1 MQPVVALV
9 RRAWTR
15 AGRSLAA
22 FVCGV
27 VVATPPVAAQV
38 GGPPT
43 VVWTKHWIQS
53 PAIWSRTGIS
63 FYPLPEYYQ
72 TLYRLS
78 PTRYALLGSH
88 NLRDTTTARW
98 SVTAYLP
105 SLTMLTL
112 AGDTVRR
119 QTYPQ
124 SIPYRLRELRY
135 AIPAHQAGRFLVA
148 GSYDVNYYW
157 FPSSSAYT
165 RDSTGFQLG
174 ELDTLGN
181 VRLHYYRP
189 DPGFW
194 ASPEWFD
201 VKNQPVVDLPDGR
214 LALFGERIGVSTGAV
229 NNDVVAVRVD
239 RGGRERRRWSSGWYH
254 SDYLRT
260 IRLMPDGSYL
270 AVGAIGGHDP
280 PRLPGQPA
288 GSPLNYWLVRFSA
301 RGDTLR
307 SAHFGVPG
315 GLETAHD
322 VRPTPDGGY
331 LLTGWRTAADQQA
344 DPTDQGRNAEV
355 VKLDSLWHEQWHYYF
370 KGFPQFG
377 QNADVTSAQP
387 TSDGGC
393 VVLGW
398 RTPDGYDTVQT
409 VMRRLNA
416 AGQLVW
422 QKVLGPVPGSAF
434 QVASFPDWVYEAD
447 GTALVFARTAKVL
460 TRPSGDYW
468 QWGTLLTKLSG
479 LPTPWEPD
487 FCARPPAAPAAAITP
502 ITPVE
507 VGFVGDS
514 TTPAGPRYAVLSL
527 CTWDYGDGSPVDTG
541 WVKVHTYASSQPVRV
556 RQCVINNLWCQTCT
570 EHFPLGPVGVGEEL
584 AASVSIYPNPSA
596 TGAFTLR
603 APTGA
608 TYVVL
613 DATGRTVAAGTA
625 TGPETPLDLRAHATG
640 VYALRLTWPDGR
652 SLTRRLVRQ

>member
-1 MQPVVALV
+1 M
-9 RRAWTR
+9 
-15 AGRSLAA
+15 
-22 FVCGV
+22 
-27 VVATPPVAAQV
+27 
-38 GGPPT
+38 PT
-43 VVWTKHWIQS
+43 TVWSKHWNQS
-53 PAIWSRTGIS
+53 PAIRWRTGIS
-63 FYPLPEYYQ
+63 FYPLPEYYH
-72 TLYRLS
+72 TLYQLS
-78 PTRYALLGSH
+78 STRYGLMGSL
-88 NLRDTTTARW
+88 NPRDTTTARW
-98 SVTAYLP
+98 NVTAYHPL
-105 SLTMLTL
+105 LTTVTPL
-112 AGDTVRR
+112 GDSAR
-119 QTYPQ
+119 QIRFPMGL
-124 SIPYRLRELRY
+124 PYRLREFRY
-135 AIPAHQAGRFLVA
+135 AAPAHRPGHFLA
-148 GSYDVNYYW
+148 ALTYDVNYYV
-157 FPSSSAYT
+157 FPSSSLYT
-165 RDSTGFQLG
+165 ADSTGFQLTRF
-174 ELDTLGN
+174 DTTG
-181 VRLHYYRP
+181 RIQTFYYRP

-194 ASPEWFD
+194 ASGNRREYSGRS
-201 VKNQPVVDLPDGR
+201 VVDLPDGQ
-214 LALFGERIGVSTGAV
+214 LAIFGQDQAVSGGLAFNDNAV
-229 NNDVVAVRVD
+229 ALRVD
-239 RGGRERRRWSSGWYH
+239 RRGRERRRWSSGWYH
-254 SDYLRT
+254 SDYLNSVRA
-260 IRLMPDGSYL
+260 LPDGSYV

-280 PRLPGQPA
+280 AGGPP
-288 GSPLNYWLVRFSA
+288 GSPLNYWLVRFNA
-301 RGDTLR
+301 HGDTLQSR
-307 SAHFGVPG
+307 HFGVPRSF
-315 GLETAHD
+315 EIASD
-322 VRPTPDGGY
+322 VRSTPDGGL
-331 LLTGWRTAADQQA
+331 LLTCWRAPADGS
-344 DPTDQGRNAEV
+344 DPNDQGQNGELI
-355 VKLDSLWHEQWHYYF
+355 KLDSLWQEQWHYKF
-370 KGFPQFG
+370 NGFPQFG
-377 QNADVTSAQP
+377 TNADVMTAQP
-387 TSDGGC
+387 IADGGC
-393 VVLGW
+393 VMLGW
-398 RTPDGYDTVQT
+398 RSPDGYDTVQT
-409 VMRRLNA
+409 VIRRLNA

-422 QKVLGPVPGSAF
+422 QKVVAPVPGSAF
-434 QVASFPDWVYEAD
+434 QVAGFPDWVYEAD

-652 SLTRRLVRQ
+652 SLTRRLIRQ